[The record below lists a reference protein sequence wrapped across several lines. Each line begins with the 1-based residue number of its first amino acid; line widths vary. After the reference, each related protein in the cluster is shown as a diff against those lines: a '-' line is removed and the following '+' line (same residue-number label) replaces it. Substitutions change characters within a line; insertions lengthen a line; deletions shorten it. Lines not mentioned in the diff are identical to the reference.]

1 MNSKPEGAGAR
12 ACWFVGATYD
22 GTDDQTPR
30 FLQEG
35 IWENGYQ
42 DKYLDAVKSIQ
53 VGDRIAIKSSYTRKH
68 DLPFDN
74 RGQTV
79 SVMAIKAIGTVKENL
94 GDGRTLKIDWKSFD
108 PPRKWYFYTNRS
120 TVWRVL
126 PGDWTTDAL
135 IGFTFEDKA
144 QDINR
149 FRNAPYWRERFGD
162 SAVYK
167 RSFHWTRFY
176 EAVADKLLTFRNR
189 RAELISGIHAIAK
202 KVDCMSIFNDQYQES
217 VPGGPLKDICPFT
230 TMGIFNRGITDA
242 NRKAIASELASLLG
256 VSEPVPNSFEGI
268 PVLNNQRTWFFGYS
282 YRRQPDDIDALWE
295 VFAQAIAF
303 AESDDADVRLAFA
316 AAYDNATQ
324 RWGVGWNLTMG
335 LYWIRPWNFPTLDDQ
350 SQRYIGKK
358 LNIQIGMNGP
368 KRRCNASDYLTVL
381 DILEARFQ
389 EDAYPVHSFPEL
401 SLAAWL
407 FKDSGTSAHPYATDL
422 DAQDVEPDDEE
433 ISPDET
439 DVDLK
444 SLVPKFDDLMI
455 PFLKYL
461 RDEQEHPASEVYQK
475 LKSEMGLE
483 KYDVI
488 TLEST
493 GQPLFDNRAAWAKSY
508 LKRAELVDFPRR
520 GYVQINKKGLA
531 LLNLPQSELDKYR
544 RFTDFFSVAPSINDK
559 LQPIVPYSMDDI
571 IAEGCFIAREKL
583 EKILERLRA
592 KKNLILQGPPGTG
605 KTWLAK
611 RLAFALMGQRDDSK
625 VRAVQ
630 FHPNLSYEDFIR
642 GWRPVGDGKLALVD
656 GPFVEM
662 MKAAAKD
669 PTSRHVVVIEEIN
682 RGNPAQI
689 FGEMLT
695 LLDVDKRT
703 PNEAL
708 ELSYKRSDGE
718 RVFIPD
724 NLYVIGTMNIADR
737 SLALVDLALRRRFA
751 FIDLEPTLGKPWHDW
766 VQAQCGIDSEILVE
780 IEKRLNALNNDIS
793 ADTGLGPQFRVG
805 HSYVTPPFG
814 VPIADARE
822 WFRQV
827 VDTEIGPL
835 LDEYW
840 FDALE
845 KSEKA
850 RERLLE
856 GF

>member
-12 ACWFVGATYD
+12 ACWFVGATYG

-68 DLPFDN
+68 DLPFDS

-94 GDGRTLKIDWKSFD
+94 GDGRTLKVDWKPFD
-108 PPRKWYFYTNRS
+108 PPREWYFYTNRS

-135 IGFTFEDKA
+135 IGFTFEEKA

-162 SAVYK
+162 SAVDK
-167 RSFHWTRFY
+167 RRFNWTRFY
-176 EAVADKLLTFRNR
+176 EAVADKLLTFQNR
-189 RAELISGIHAIAK
+189 RDELIAGIHVIAS
-202 KVDCMSIFNDQYQES
+202 KVDGLSNLQDQFADGS
-217 VPGGPLKDICPFT
+217 SGPLKDICPFT
-230 TMGIFNRGITDA
+230 AMGIFNRGITDA

-256 VSEPVPNSFEGI
+256 VSEPVPDSFEGI
-268 PVLNNQRTWFFGYS
+268 PILNNQKSWFFGFDNK
-282 YRRQPDDIDALWE
+282 RQPDDIDTLWE
-295 VFAQAIAF
+295 AFAQAIAF
-303 AESDDADVRLAFA
+303 AESDDAEARSAFVS
-316 AAYDNATQ
+316 AYDNATQ
-324 RWGVGWNLTMG
+324 RYGVGWNLTMG
-335 LYWIRPWNFPTLDDQ
+335 LYWIRPWNFPTLDGQ
-350 SQRYIGKK
+350 SQRYISKK

-368 KRRCNASDYLTVL
+368 KGRCNATDYLAVL
-381 DILEARFQ
+381 DTLEARFQ

-407 FKDSGTSAHPYATDL
+407 FKDSGTSAHPNATDP
-422 DAQDVEPDDEE
+422 DAQDDEADATPEAE
-433 ISPDET
+433 IT
-439 DVDLK
+439 
-444 SLVPKFDDLMI
+444 
-455 PFLKYL
+455 
-461 RDEQEHPASEVYQK
+461 
-475 LKSEMGLE
+475 
-483 KYDVI
+483 
-488 TLEST
+488 
-493 GQPLFDNRAAWAKSY
+493 AA
-508 LKRAELVDFPRR
+508 
-520 GYVQINKKGLA
+520 
-531 LLNLPQSELDKYR
+531 
-544 RFTDFFSVAPSINDK
+544 
-559 LQPIVPYSMDDI
+559 PIEPYSVDDI
-571 IAEGCFIAREKL
+571 LTDGCFIAREKL
-583 EKILERLRA
+583 EKILERLRT

-642 GWRPVGDGKLALVD
+642 GWRPVGDGKLTLVD

-695 LLDVDKRT
+695 LLEVDKRT

-766 VQAQCGIDSEILVE
+766 VQSQCGIDSEILVE
-780 IEKRLNALNNDIS
+780 IEKRLIALNSEIS

-814 VPIADARE
+814 VPISDARE

-845 KSEKA
+845 KSQKA

-856 GF
+856 GY

>member
-12 ACWFVGATYD
+12 ACWFVGATYG

-68 DLPFDN
+68 DLPFDS

-94 GDGRTLKIDWKSFD
+94 GDGRTLKVDWKPFD
-108 PPRKWYFYTNRS
+108 PPREWYFYTNRS

-135 IGFTFEDKA
+135 IGFTFEEKA

-162 SAVYK
+162 SAVDK
-167 RSFHWTRFY
+167 RRFNWTRFY
-176 EAVADKLLTFRNR
+176 EAVAEKLLTFRNR
-189 RAELISGIHAIAK
+189 RDELIAGIHLIAS
-202 KVDCMSIFNDQYQES
+202 KVDGLSNLQDQFADGS
-217 VPGGPLKDICPFT
+217 SGPLKDICPFT
-230 TMGIFNRGITDA
+230 AMGIFNRGITDA
-242 NRKAIASELASLLG
+242 NRKAIASELANLLG
-256 VSEPVPNSFEGI
+256 VSEPVPDSFEGI
-268 PVLNNQRTWFFGYS
+268 PILNNQKSWFFGFDNK
-282 YRRQPDDIDALWE
+282 RQPDDIETLWE

-303 AESDDADVRLAFA
+303 AESDDAEARSAFVS
-316 AAYDNATQ
+316 AYDNATQ
-324 RWGVGWNLTMG
+324 RYGVGWNLTMG
-335 LYWIRPWNFPTLDDQ
+335 LYWIRPWNFPTLDGQ
-350 SQRYIGKK
+350 SQRYISKK

-368 KRRCNASDYLTVL
+368 KGRCNATDYLAVL
-381 DILEARFQ
+381 DTLEARFQ

-407 FKDSGTSAHPYATDL
+407 FKDSGTSAHPNATDP
-422 DAQDVEPDDEE
+422 DAQDDEA
-433 ISPDET
+433 DAT
-439 DVDLK
+439 
-444 SLVPKFDDLMI
+444 
-455 PFLKYL
+455 
-461 RDEQEHPASEVYQK
+461 SEAEV
-475 LKSEMGLE
+475 
-483 KYDVI
+483 
-488 TLEST
+488 T
-493 GQPLFDNRAAWAKSY
+493 AA
-508 LKRAELVDFPRR
+508 
-520 GYVQINKKGLA
+520 
-531 LLNLPQSELDKYR
+531 
-544 RFTDFFSVAPSINDK
+544 
-559 LQPIVPYSMDDI
+559 PIEPYSVDDI
-571 IAEGCFIAREKL
+571 LTDGCFIAREKL
-583 EKILERLRA
+583 EKILERLRT

-642 GWRPVGDGKLALVD
+642 GWRPVGDGKLTLVD

-669 PTSRHVVVIEEIN
+669 PTARHVVVIEEIN

-695 LLDVDKRT
+695 LLEVDKRT

-766 VQAQCGIDSEILVE
+766 VQSQCGIDSEILVE
-780 IEKRLNALNNDIS
+780 IEKRLIALNSEIS

-814 VPIADARE
+814 IPISDARE

-827 VDTEIGPL
+827 IDTEIGPL

-845 KSEKA
+845 KSQKV

>member
-12 ACWFVGATYD
+12 ACWFVGAAYG

-35 IWENGYQ
+35 IWENGCQ

-79 SVMAIKAIGTVKENL
+79 SVMAIKATGMVKENL
-94 GDGRTLKIDWKSFD
+94 GDGHILKVDWSPFD
-108 PPRKWYFYTNRS
+108 PPREWYFYTNRS

-126 PGDWTTDAL
+126 PGDWATDAL
-135 IGFTFEDKA
+135 IGFTFEEKA

-162 SAVYK
+162 SAVDK
-167 RSFHWTRFY
+167 RRFKWTRFY
-176 EAVADKLLTFRNR
+176 EAVADKLLAFRNR
-189 RAELISGIHAIAK
+189 RDELISGIHTIAS
-202 KVDCMSIFNDQYQES
+202 KVDGLSNLQDQFS
-217 VPGGPLKDICPFT
+217 DGSSGPLKDICPFT
-230 TMGIFNRGITDA
+230 AFGIFNRGITDA
-242 NRKAIASELASLLG
+242 NRKTIASELASLLG
-256 VSEPVPNSFEGI
+256 VSEPVPGSFEGI
-268 PVLNNQRTWFFGYS
+268 PILNNQGSWFFGFDNK
-282 YRRQPDDIDALWE
+282 RQSDDIDTLWE
-295 VFAQAIAF
+295 AFAQAIAF
-303 AESDDADVRLAFA
+303 ADSGDGEARSAFVS
-316 AAYDNATQ
+316 AYDNATQ
-324 RWGVGWNLTMG
+324 RYGVGWNLTMG
-335 LYWIRPWNFPTLDDQ
+335 LYWIRPWNFPTLDGQ
-350 SQRYIGKK
+350 SQRYISKK

-368 KRRCNASDYLTVL
+368 KRRCNAGDYLAVL
-381 DILEARFQ
+381 DTLEARFQ

-401 SLAAWL
+401 SLAAWR
-407 FKDSGTSAHPYATDL
+407 FKDSESITK
-422 DAQDVEPDDEE
+422 EPDPE
-433 ISPDET
+433 
-439 DVDLK
+439 
-444 SLVPKFDDLMI
+444 DDGADAT
-455 PFLKYL
+455 P
-461 RDEQEHPASEVYQK
+461 EAEV
-475 LKSEMGLE
+475 
-483 KYDVI
+483 
-488 TLEST
+488 T
-493 GQPLFDNRAAWAKSY
+493 AA
-508 LKRAELVDFPRR
+508 
-520 GYVQINKKGLA
+520 
-531 LLNLPQSELDKYR
+531 
-544 RFTDFFSVAPSINDK
+544 
-559 LQPIVPYSMDDI
+559 PIEPYSVDNILTD
-571 IAEGCFIAREKL
+571 GCFIAREKL
-583 EKILERLRA
+583 EKILERLRT

-642 GWRPVGDGKLALVD
+642 GWRPVGDGKLTLVD

-669 PTSRHVVVIEEIN
+669 PTSRHVIVIEEIN

-695 LLDVDKRT
+695 LLEVDKRT

-708 ELSYKRSDGE
+708 QLSYKQYDGE

-751 FIDLEPTLGKPWHDW
+751 FINLEPTLGKPWHDW
-766 VQAQCGIDSEILVE
+766 VQSQCGIDSDILVE
-780 IEKRLNALNNDIS
+780 IEKRLIALNSEIS

-814 VPIADARE
+814 EPIIDARE

-845 KSEKA
+845 KSQKA
-850 RERLLE
+850 RERLLK